1 MPWFAGATNKL
12 GDALILWLTCT
23 MRVVASG
30 NLTVE
35 LIRAQR
41 FDVACQS
48 QAIDANHQ
56 YRPCNEH
63 ATHASQPHIDRV
75 ELSPQAMASD
85 PWSIDTQNI
94 KAAHQLADETVPSTP
109 PGELPIEPERLS
121 PVVGSPA
128 LSGLGAAWVVPGTLL
143 DVVA

>member
-1 MPWFAGATNKL
+1 
-12 GDALILWLTCT
+12 

-41 FDVACQS
+41 FDVACQ
-48 QAIDANHQ
+48 Q
-56 YRPCNEH
+56 
-63 ATHASQPHIDRV
+63 HASPLHEQSHANDERQNRCDRV
-75 ELSPQAMASD
+75 ELSPQALASD
-85 PWSIDTQNI
+85 PWIVDSKRADTTLHPVVETNHST
-94 KAAHQLADETVPSTP
+94 ASDEQPSKP
-109 PGELPIEPERLS
+109 KRLS

-128 LSGLGAAWVVPGTLL
+128 LAGLGAAWVVPGTLL

>member
-1 MPWFAGATNKL
+1 
-12 GDALILWLTCT
+12 

-41 FDVACQS
+41 FDIACHDP
-48 QAIDANHQ
+48 AYEKDAQ
-56 YRPCNEH
+56 CIPCKGINKHEPEH
-63 ATHASQPHIDRV
+63 LIDRV
-75 ELSPQAMASD
+75 ELSPEALASD
-85 PWSIDTQNI
+85 PWATDANRINPVLPPMPE
-94 KAAHQLADETVPSTP
+94 AHEQEDVPAP
-109 PGELPIEPERLS
+109 PDEPELLS

-128 LSGLGAAWVVPGTLL
+128 LSGLGTAWVVPGTLL

>member
-1 MPWFAGATNKL
+1 
-12 GDALILWLTCT
+12 

-41 FDVACQS
+41 FDIAYRDHLVEPDRDCPPC
-48 QAIDANHQ
+48 ANDRQESEEH
-56 YRPCNEH
+56 PCV
-63 ATHASQPHIDRV
+63 DRV
-75 ELSPQAMASD
+75 ELSPQALASD
-85 PWSIDTQNI
+85 SWAVDAKRVNAANQTLPTAGNDTP
-94 KAAHQLADETVPSTP
+94 APEAV
-109 PGELPIEPERLS
+109 GEPDAIS

-128 LSGLGAAWVVPGTLL
+128 LAGLGVAWVVPGTLL